1 MAVEPKRVSFVVMGL
16 FLRLLVEAGVCSVCC
31 YYFYGAASRI
41 YQPKFGSGPICEQ
54 ILVPHC
60 GLAVS
65 RLFYVF
71 WAV

>member
-1 MAVEPKRVSFVVMGL
+1 
-16 FLRLLVEAGVCSVCC
+16 LRLGRVCSVCC